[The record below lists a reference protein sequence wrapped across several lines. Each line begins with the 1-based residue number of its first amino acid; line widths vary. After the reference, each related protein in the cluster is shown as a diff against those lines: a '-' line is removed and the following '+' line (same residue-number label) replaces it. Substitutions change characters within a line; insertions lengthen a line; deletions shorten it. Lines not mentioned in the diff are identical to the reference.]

1 MGTNNRQRRAAKAK
15 VRAKARQP
23 RSNGPS
29 GSATQSP
36 GSDRVSDR
44 AVVRG
49 AIVEAVRD
57 VADDV
62 ETPESLASTLLGP
75 DPRLRAL
82 IADAALDLLN
92 SDLAALTHDGWTP
105 NDLDQ
110 ILRRRVGAG
119 AAALI
124 AGPLREQAAR
134 AAADLVA
141 PEWQAELDELPPTT
155 ALDPSTFSDL
165 ARLLPVLAVLR
176 RLPSLLTT
184 LPPPGHASRR
194 APSNTAEAADSNTAR
209 QLARVRALL
218 AKAESTTYEAEA
230 EALTAKAQEL
240 ITRHALERLLARSD
254 AGEATSSVATR
265 RMWIDAPYVTP
276 KAMLVNAVAGAN
288 RSKVVISE
296 ELGFVTLLGDPRDL
310 ADVEL
315 LSTSLLVQADTA
327 MLRQGRQQP
336 GGGTSRSFRQSF
348 LISYANRIG
357 ERLRASAETAL
368 AETDR
373 ERLLPV
379 LRAATA
385 EVEREFQRLF
395 PSTRQKAAKA
405 YDVAGWNAGRVA
417 ADLAQL
423 DVHGQVD
430 AG

>member
-1 MGTNNRQRRAAKAK
+1 M
-15 VRAKARQP
+15 
-23 RSNGPS
+23 
-29 GSATQSP
+29 
-36 GSDRVSDR
+36 
-44 AVVRG
+44 
-49 AIVEAVRD
+49 
-57 VADDV
+57 
-62 ETPESLASTLLGP
+62 
-75 DPRLRAL
+75 
-82 IADAALDLLN
+82 
-92 SDLAALTHDGWTP
+92 
-105 NDLDQ
+105 
-110 ILRRRVGAG
+110 
-119 AAALI
+119 
-124 AGPLREQAAR
+124 
-134 AAADLVA
+134 
-141 PEWQAELDELPPTT
+141 
-155 ALDPSTFSDL
+155 
-165 ARLLPVLAVLR
+165 LPVLAVLR

-184 LPPPGHASRR
+184 LPPPGRASRR
-194 APSNTAEAADSNTAR
+194 EPPPTTVEAADANTAR

-230 EALTAKAQEL
+230 DALTAKAQEL
-240 ITRHALERLLARSD
+240 ITRHALERLLARAD
-254 AGEATSSVATR
+254 AGETTSSVATR
-265 RMWIDAPYVTP
+265 RMWIDAPYVMP

-310 ADVEL
+310 TDVEL

-327 MLRQGRQQP
+327 MLRQGRQQR

-379 LRAATA
+379 LRAATQ
-385 EVEREFQRLF
+385 EVDREFQRLF
-395 PSTRQKAAKA
+395 PATRQKAAKA